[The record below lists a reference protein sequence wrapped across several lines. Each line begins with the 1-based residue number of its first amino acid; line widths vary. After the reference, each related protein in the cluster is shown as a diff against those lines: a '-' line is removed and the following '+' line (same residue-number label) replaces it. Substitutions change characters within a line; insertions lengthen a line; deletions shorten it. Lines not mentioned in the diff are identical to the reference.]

1 MANRVEQR
9 YLWDRS
15 GSIAGRLIPPLLDLH
30 CYSMTWYSSYG
41 ICSSQIRK
49 FPFAFSTSRR
59 WLVNCLKNRRI
70 FGSRSWTMRWFSF
83 KGTIRWQFQEV
94 LLENY
99 DPERTRS
106 MTELGARHCIQHE
119 SQSQFT
125 LLFSL
130 FCLIDRQASSG
141 EMTKRWIHCGMFT
154 DSALEFLP
162 PLRSGKFSPFL
173 LSFREDRKA
182 IFARL
187 ARSSHSSGISVLALL
202 KLPALVAR

>member
-15 GSIAGRLIPPLLDLH
+15 GSIAGRLIPPLLDLY
-30 CYSMTWYSSYG
+30 CYSVTWYSSYG

-59 WLVNCLKNRRI
+59 WLVNCPKNRRI

-99 DPERTRS
+99 DPDRTRS
-106 MTELGARHCIQHE
+106 AIELGARHCIQHE
-119 SQSQFT
+119 SQSQFM

-130 FCLIDRQASSG
+130 FCLIDRQTSSERDDE
-141 EMTKRWIHCGMFT
+141 EMNSLRHVHRLC
-154 DSALEFLP
+154 SRVS

-187 ARSSHSSGISVLALL
+187 ARSSHSSEISVLALL